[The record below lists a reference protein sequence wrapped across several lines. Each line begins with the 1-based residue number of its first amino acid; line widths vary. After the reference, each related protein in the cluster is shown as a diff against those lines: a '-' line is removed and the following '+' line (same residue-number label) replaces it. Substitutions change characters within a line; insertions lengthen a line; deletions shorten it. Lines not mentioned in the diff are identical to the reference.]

1 MDFYGLLR
9 YLRTRHKFFAGVP
22 RLQLKMPQILIC
34 LAYSRCQTRAIVRG
48 VKENRKRY
56 RQSIIICCP
65 GFENLRTVQL
75 KCRFTT
81 GVKLFLNL
89 HSYINTP
96 AYSLNYFMKYCS
108 RKIQVLKN
116 WNAPSEKI
124 TPNCGAAS
132 SVLHCSLDVL
142 IRNSRETV
150 GDVKMIIKCRWIL
163 KNFFQYCKIMKISTR
178 VKYIPP

>member
-1 MDFYGLLR
+1 MPTLVQTIQFIYSEKATNFCEISTVNMP
-9 YLRTRHKFFAGVP
+9 YVVTVKS
-22 RLQLKMPQILIC
+22 KMEIQQNFV
-34 LAYSRCQTRAIVRG
+34 A
-48 VKENRKRY
+48 
-56 RQSIIICCP
+56 QSEYMNFIICRP

>member
-1 MDFYGLLR
+1 MFFLFPIKVHIFWEGHKILR
-9 YLRTRHKFFAGVP
+9 NLHLTFDYSTYSQKKSKVKISQNFV
-22 RLQLKMPQILIC
+22 
-34 LAYSRCQTRAIVRG
+34 AYS
-48 VKENRKRY
+48 EYMNF
-56 RQSIIICCP
+56 IICRP

-89 HSYINTP
+89 HSYIP

-142 IRNSRETV
+142 IWNSRETV

-163 KNFFQYCKIMKISTR
+163 KNFFL
-178 VKYIPP
+178 VL